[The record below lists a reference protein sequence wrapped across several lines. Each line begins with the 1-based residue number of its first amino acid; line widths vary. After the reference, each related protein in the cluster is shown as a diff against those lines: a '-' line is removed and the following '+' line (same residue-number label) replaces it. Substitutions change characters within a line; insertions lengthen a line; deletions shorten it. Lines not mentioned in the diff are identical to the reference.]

1 MKKVIATALILT
13 LLFFLIPL
21 ILPGPDRPEEG
32 GGSSP
37 PPSGQ
42 EQGHKADWEELEGAD
57 TLRVLLDGEVR
68 EMSVNEYI
76 WGVTAAE
83 MPASFELEA
92 LKAQAVAARTYALRR
107 AAVPNAN
114 HPNADVCGDHTCC
127 QAYISPEKAAA
138 NWGNNAEQNTAKIT
152 RAVADTGMEV
162 IRYEGALI
170 DAVFHSS
177 SAGYTQDAVAVWGGS
192 VPYLV
197 SVESPEGE
205 EVPNFHSEVR
215 LSAEKFRSTFLGSH
229 PQANLGDDPKWWI
242 GDAVKTSGGS
252 VSRINIGGVLLQ
264 GSEVRSLFGLRSA
277 NFTVEAQGNE
287 IVFKAAGYGHGVGM
301 SQYGANAMAKDGKG
315 YRDILSW
322 YYTGITIEPYAG
334 S

>member
-21 ILPGPDRPEEG
+21 ILPGPDRQEERG
-32 GGSSP
+32 GRESSP
-37 PPSGQ
+37 GQ
-42 EQGHKADWEELEGAD
+42 EQGQTADWEELKGAD

-83 MPASFELEA
+83 MPASFEPEA

-107 AAVPNAN
+107 AAVPNTN
-114 HPNADVCGDHTCC
+114 HPDADVCGDHTCC

-138 NWGNNAEQNTAKIT
+138 NWGNSAEQNTVKIT

-162 IRYEGALI
+162 IRYEDTLI

-177 SAGYTQDAVAVWGGS
+177 SAGSTQDAVAVWGGN

-215 LSAEKFRSTFLGSH
+215 MPAEDFRRTFLGAH

-242 GDAVKTSGGS
+242 DDAVRTSGGS
-252 VSRINIGGVLLQ
+252 VSRINVGGVLLR

-287 IVFKAAGYGHGVGM
+287 IVFRAAGYGHGVGM
-301 SQYGANAMAKDGKG
+301 SQYGANAMAKEGKG

-322 YYTGITIEPYAG
+322 YYTGVTIEPYAKD
-334 S
+334 